1 MFSIKQKTW
10 DELQSWARI
19 AYEKD
24 KNEIS
29 GLLIAMP
36 DNEGNHELIFPDILK
51 QENSGTS
58 TELNAEAVQE
68 WSVKMKMKLDRM
80 PRYKGRDF
88 RYVWWHSHHTMGAFW
103 SGTDLKEIEAWGEMC
118 DFSIALVINLKEE
131 YLLRVSYWKPI
142 EVHQDVELE
151 IIKPKTTK
159 ESKNMLEK
167 YEKLCS
173 DKSNVITNYGGYQ
186 RMNNQT
192 WGNQTHLWNG
202 SAHSVSADEVNQS
215 LIKEYKEFIVQ
226 LDTLKDDI
234 DRQLLTRSDWVNKC
248 KKINSELASKK
259 KPFKIDKKFYKGNFE
274 DEVNMLFDIDDMVV
288 FKSDDI
294 ENTLKEDN
302 TYGWMY

>member
-103 SGTDLKEIEAWGEMC
+103 SGTDLKEINAWKNNS
-118 DFSIALVINLKEE
+118 FSLALVVNLKQE
-131 YLLRVSYWKPI
+131 YVFRVSVWSASGIPI
-142 EVHQDVELE
+142 EKHYDIPLDIERTSKIKITEKMKTLYEELCDDGS
-151 IIKPKTTK
+151 I
-159 ESKNMLEK
+159 
-167 YEKLCS
+167 
-173 DKSNVITNYGGYQ
+173 SNVVSYQNGKRWNGYGYQ
-186 RMNNQT
+186 TNLYK
-192 WGNQTHLWNG
+192 GKSDYDKYH
-202 SAHSVSADEVNQS
+202 D
-215 LIKEYKEFIVQ
+215 IKISIENLVDSFMTEEITFEGFKEELGKQ
-226 LDTLKDDI
+226 NK
-234 DRQLLTRSDWVNKC
+234 KC
-248 KKINSELASKK
+248 KNL
-259 KPFKIDKKFYKGNFE
+259 PFKIRKLKTNKNDTLTALMTTSPEEFFDFE
-274 DEVNMLFDIDDMVV
+274 DNSLKFQFEQRDDW
-288 FKSDDI
+288 
-294 ENTLKEDN
+294 
-302 TYGWMY
+302 TYGGWM